1 MHKRSASAAVLLAL
15 LLAFPTLAA
24 DRAGDLAIINTHTPK
39 PGATAKYETARKN
52 HMAWHKA
59 QKDSWSWLTWEI
71 VSGENS
77 GTYYTGSFGHAWK
90 ELDGQEKLEK
100 ADNADFDKNIG
111 PTVGR
116 SYTAYYMQRL
126 DLSLTQPTGDPP
138 SAYSVL
144 TFFLINPDG
153 VNDFVDG
160 VKKINDGIKK
170 TSYPLTGPSSWY
182 QLVNGGEGPMFILA
196 GGRANWAA
204 FAAPSKTLDQMMEE
218 AYGKDQGAAILAKA
232 RKAIRSQR
240 TETIKF
246 RSDLSYVA
254 PKETAS
260 R

>member
-1 MHKRSASAAVLLAL
+1 MHKRSASAAVLLAV

-39 PGATAKYETARKN
+39 PGVTAKYETARKN

-59 QKDSWSWLTWEI
+59 QKDPWSWLTWEI

-100 ADNADFDKNIG
+100 ADQADFDKNIG
-111 PTVGR
+111 PTIGR
-116 SYTAYYMQRL
+116 SFTAYYIQRL

-144 TFFLINPDG
+144 TFFLITPDG

-196 GGRANWAA
+196 TGRANWAA

-254 PKETAS
+254 PKEAAS